1 MPPILMPSP
10 HRPPPT
16 SPWHTA
22 DTGRAAAPAP
32 LRWLQAAFPPG
43 WIHRETA
50 QVLLDSARVFK
61 LDAGPLALSPREHP
75 PAWWLVADGRIVAG
89 DTGAQGGLVES
100 RVVEAGQWFDVVS
113 GWTAADWTERA
124 VCSTPVTLWALPLD
138 TLLACARADE
148 TLQRAMGCVMVDRV
162 HQLAVD
168 RHALATK
175 DVTARLASWLLRQL
189 PQAADDATA
198 ITLREQKRSI
208 ARQLVMAQETLS
220 RCFRR
225 LVDMGCIEV
234 KGYVVT
240 VRDLRALQTVAASP
254 AA

>member
-1 MPPILMPSP
+1 MTP
-10 HRPPPT
+10 HPMTAATRPPAQ
-16 SPWHTA
+16 PWH
-22 DTGRAAAPAP
+22 AAAGTGPAPDPAP
-32 LRWLQAAFPPG
+32 LRRLQAAFPSC
-43 WIHRETA
+43 WLHRDTA
-50 QVLLDSARVFK
+50 QALLDAVRVHT
-61 LDAGPLALSPREHP
+61 LAPGPLTLSPRDQP

-89 DTGAQGGLVES
+89 DTGAQGALVES

-124 VCSTPVTLWALPLD
+124 VCATPVTLWALPLD
-138 TLLACARADE
+138 RLLACARGDE
-148 TLQRAMGCVMVDRV
+148 TLQRAMGCVMADRV
-162 HQLAVD
+162 RQLAVD

-175 DVTARLASWLLRQL
+175 DVTARVASWLLRQL
-189 PQAADDATA
+189 PVAADDSTA

-225 LVDMGCIEV
+225 LVDLGCIDI

-240 VRDLRALQTVAASP
+240 VRDLRALQSLAASP